1 MAFEHLSQEILKK
14 LIYGKQIAHEQ
25 LMSKH
30 IPFTRHKTPTVI
42 GLKNGAIASI
52 IKLDGLFYET
62 KDQAEL
68 NTRMEVQN
76 TIIRNF
82 SSSEYSI
89 WSTIIRR
96 QITPSLKQ
104 EPEGYLANI
113 LNKQYFAKLTEKKL
127 YVNELYLTIIKG
139 NIRGAVGI
147 TQKIKDKI
155 EKYTDKKNQT
165 QKNENI
171 IKEFSEKVQTVVREL
186 NAYGA
191 RLLTVKKT
199 VTGEGAPYLSEA
211 CSFINKIIM
220 GAQEQPMPLPRQSI
234 DSYVGVGRLYFGK
247 KVVQIGGATP
257 QENKFG
263 AILSLKE
270 YPSFTE
276 PGFLDDLLTANN
288 ELIIT
293 QSFSI
298 VDQPIAQERISRVQ
312 RQLEKS
318 DAANSALAQDVD
330 YAMNALAKHEAVF
343 GSHHLTVLVLA
354 NTLEELDQSIGAVKT
369 HLTHRNIASLRED
382 LNLEPAYWAQ
392 LPGNGE
398 YIARGALLSSRNF
411 ACLSSL
417 HNFPTGESDS
427 QKIHWHSP
435 VTVFETTSKTA
446 YYFNFHT
453 NDVGHFTVTGPS
465 GSGKTVVMTFLMAQ
479 SARIMPKPRVVYFD
493 KDRAAEITIRGLGG
507 VYEVINPSKKTGFNP
522 LQMANTAVN
531 RSFLC
536 HLFQMLLAPAN
547 GAKISQAEKTIIER
561 AVQDIM
567 VMKPELRKLSNFD
580 QLLKGSSRANEE
592 DLSARLKTWVDGENA
607 WCFNAETDVLNLSDV
622 TAIGFDMTSVLNNK
636 TVRIPLLMY
645 LFHRLELLLN
655 GEPVIFMLDEAW
667 SLLDNPEFS
676 KFINDKIRTIRK
688 LNGIV
693 GLGTQ
698 SASDITSNEDVRA
711 ILEQCTT
718 NIHFPNPK
726 GNHEDYE
733 KHFKLSEKEF
743 EFITKTDPKSHLFLV
758 KHSLDSVITRLD
770 LSAMPE
776 YISVL
781 SAKPQTLK
789 LSEIAREKKGNSP
802 EMWLPEFLELARG
815 RK

>member
-1 MAFEHLSQEILKK
+1 MAFEQLNRETVKK
-14 LIYGKQIAHEQ
+14 LIYGKQIVHEQ
-25 LMSKH
+25 QMRKH
-30 IPFTRHKTPTVI
+30 IPYVRHLTPTII
-42 GLKNGAIASI
+42 GLKNGAIAAV

-62 KDQAEL
+62 KSQAEL

-89 WSTIIRR
+89 WSTTIRR
-96 QITPSLKQ
+96 QIKPSLERQ
-104 EPEGYLANI
+104 ADGYLANK
-113 LNKQYFAKLTEKKL
+113 LDEQYFAKLAEKKL
-127 YVNELYLTIIKG
+127 YVNELFLTIIKG

-147 TQKIKDKI
+147 TQLIKNKI
-155 EKYTDKKNQT
+155 EQYTDKESQPK
-165 QKNENI
+165 KLKKI
-171 IKEFSEKVQTVVREL
+171 VKEFDEKIQTVVQEL
-186 NAYGA
+186 AAYGA
-191 RLLTVKKT
+191 RLLTVKET
-199 VTGEGAPYLSEA
+199 NNGEENQYLSEF

-220 GAQEQPMPLPRQSI
+220 GAEEQPFPLPRQSI
-234 DSYVGVGRLYFGK
+234 DTFVGTGRLYFGR
-247 KVVQIGGATP
+247 KVLQIAGATA
-257 QENKFG
+257 EDNKFG

-298 VDQPIAQERISRVQ
+298 VDQPIAQERIARVQ

-318 DAANSALAQDVD
+318 DAANSALADDVD

-343 GSHHLTVLVLA
+343 GHHHLTILVLA
-354 NTLEELDQSIGAVKT
+354 STLEDLDRAIGDVKT

-382 LNLEPAYWAQ
+382 LNLEPAFWAQ
-392 LPGNGE
+392 LPGNND

-417 HNFPTGESDS
+417 HNFPTGENDG

-479 SARIMPKPRVVYFD
+479 SARITPKPRVVYFD

-507 VYEVINPSKKTGFNP
+507 VYEVINPAEKTGFNP

-536 HLFQMLLAPAN
+536 NLFQILLAPAN
-547 GAKISQAEKTIIER
+547 GGRISQAEKTTIER

-567 VMKPELRKLSNFD
+567 VLKPSLRKLANFD
-580 QLLKGSSRANEE
+580 QLLKGASRANDE
-592 DLSARLKTWVDGENA
+592 DLSSRLKTWVDGENS
-607 WCFNAETDVLNLSDV
+607 WCFNAETDVLDLNNV
-622 TAIGFDMTSVLNNK
+622 AAIGFDMTSVLNNK

-645 LFHRLELLLN
+645 LFHRLEQLLN
-655 GEPVIFMLDEAW
+655 GDPIIFMLDEAW

-698 SASDITSNEDVRA
+698 SASDITTNEEVRA

-726 GNHEDYE
+726 GNREDYE
-733 KHFKLSEKEF
+733 KHFKLTQKEF
-743 EFITKTDPKSHLFLV
+743 EFITRTDPNSHLFLV
-758 KHSLDSVITRLD
+758 KHALDSVITRLD

-776 YISVL
+776 YINIL
-781 SAKPQTLK
+781 SAKPHTLR
-789 LSEIAREKKGNSP
+789 LCDEVRAENGDNP
-802 EMWLPEFLELARG
+802 EAWIPAFLERVRG
-815 RK
+815 R